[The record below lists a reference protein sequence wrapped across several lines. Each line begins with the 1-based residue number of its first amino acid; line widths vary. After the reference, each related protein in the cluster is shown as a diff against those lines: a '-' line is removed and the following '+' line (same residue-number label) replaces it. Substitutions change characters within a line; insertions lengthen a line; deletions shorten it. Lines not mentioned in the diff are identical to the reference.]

1 MRGTKTPEAI
11 AMRRAMRSSDPKA
24 LSSATNNPASSEL
37 VTFQIYPMV
46 NMCFYSTVGVQ
57 QMLHPPMTTN
67 TNTLSNSPSP
77 SPKLL
82 NANAAASLSSVMLP
96 PQNNNTTTS
105 NASLHIPITDIC
117 SPQFVQHGHIVV
129 PAVQDEPGLFLDQD
143 TTFDR
148 QHFIFYQDEGGLQAK
163 DEENLPLTN
172 DCDTARGG
180 TIYYLGVIDILTP
193 YGFAKRAEHFW
204 RCCTLLAGNGRGG
217 EGEGEEGR
225 SYGERRKKIS
235 QVNPK
240 EYGDRF
246 VAFMKA
252 IMRGGEG
259 GAKFK

>member
-24 LSSATNNPASSEL
+24 LSSASNNPASSEL

-67 TNTLSNSPSP
+67 ANTLSNSPSP

-82 NANAAASLSSVMLP
+82 NTNAAASLSSVMLP

-148 QHFIFYQDEGGLQAK
+148 QHFIFYQDEGGLQATH
-163 DEENLPLTN
+163 EENLPLTN

-180 TIYYLGVIDILTP
+180 TNILS
-193 YGFAKRAEHFW
+193 W
-204 RCCTLLAGNGRGG
+204 
-217 EGEGEEGR
+217 
-225 SYGERRKKIS
+225 S
-235 QVNPK
+235 
-240 EYGDRF
+240 D
-246 VAFMKA
+246 
-252 IMRGGEG
+252 
-259 GAKFK
+259 